1 MTLKIAWVVPR
12 YGDQIL
18 GGAEYLARL
27 VIAQLTRWQLAQVD
41 VLTTT
46 ATVHYHPTNDLPA
59 GVETLDG
66 ARVLRFPIDARHYNL
81 QRHQELS
88 HVHAHRPGGLSPA
101 EENEW
106 ARHMPFSAALCA
118 WLDTHQNDYDAIIVM
133 PYYYAFHAALVAPR
147 KTYVWA
153 CLHDE
158 MPAYTRPV
166 IRMLNRSRGVIFN
179 TEPELALARRL
190 GMTNPCVGIVALG
203 ITPLQGNAERFW
215 AQCNDRR
222 PFLLYAGRLESGKNV
237 AELYQRF
244 IAFKKRNP
252 SPLVLRLLGKGP
264 ESPPEREDIVVEG
277 FVPAALKADMMAA
290 ALAHVAPSKAESLS
304 LSLLEAWTVGTPS
317 IVNGQCE
324 VLRFQVARCDGG
336 YVYTDQDSFDT
347 AVLALAN
354 NPQQRN
360 EMGERGRRFVQRQ
373 YAWPRALKRFM
384 QVVG

>member
-1 MTLKIAWVVPR
+1 MKIAWVLLR
-12 YGDQIL
+12 YGENIL
-18 GGAEYLARL
+18 GGAEYHARL
-27 VIAQLTRWQLAQVD
+27 VIEQLTRWQLAQID

-66 ARVLRFPIDARHYNL
+66 ARVLRFPIDARFYDL
-81 QRHQELS
+81 QRHQALS
-88 HVHAHRPGGLSPA
+88 HVHAHHPGGMSPE

-118 WLDTHQNDYDAIIVM
+118 WLDAHQNDYDAIIVM

-190 GMTNPCVGIVALG
+190 GMTNPNVGIVALG
-203 ITPLQGNAERFW
+203 ITPLQGSAERFW
-215 AQCNDRR
+215 AQREDRQ

-237 AELYQRF
+237 GELYQRF
-244 IAFKKRNP
+244 IAFKERYP
-252 SPLVLRLLGKGP
+252 SPLILRLLGKGP
-264 ESPPEREDIVVEG
+264 ELPPEREDIVAEG

-336 YVYTDQDSFDT
+336 YFYTDQDSFDR
-347 AVLALAN
+347 AMSALVN
-354 NPQQRN
+354 NPQKRN
-360 EMGERGRRFVQRQ
+360 EMGERGRQFVQQQ
-373 YAWPRALKRFM
+373 YTWARALKGFM
-384 QVVG
+384 QIVS

>member
-1 MTLKIAWVVPR
+1 MKIAWVFLR
-12 YGDQIL
+12 YGEHIL
-18 GGAEYLARL
+18 GGAEYHGRL
-27 VIAQLTRWQLAQVD
+27 MIEQLMRWNLAQVD

-46 ATVHYHPTNDLPA
+46 ATVHFQPSNDLPA
-59 GVETLDG
+59 GVEVVNG
-66 ARVLRFPIDARHYNL
+66 VRVLRFPIAHQFYDLR
-81 QRHQELS
+81 RHQELS
-88 HVHAHRPGGLSPA
+88 YYHFYRSSGLSTS

-118 WLDTHQNDYDAIIVM
+118 WLDAHQSHYDAIIVM
-133 PYYYAFHAALVAPR
+133 PYYYAFHAALVSPH

-158 MPAYTRPV
+158 PPAYTRPV
-166 IRMLNRSRGVIFN
+166 MRMLNRSRGVIFN

-190 GMTNPCVGIVALG
+190 GMTNPNVGIVALG
-203 ITPLQGNAERFW
+203 ITPLSGSAERFW
-215 AQCNDRR
+215 AQREDRR

-244 IAFKKRNP
+244 IAFKERHP

-264 ESPPEREDIVVEG
+264 EAPPEREDIVVEG
-277 FVPAALKADMMAA
+277 FVPAAFKADVMAA

-324 VLRFQVARCDGG
+324 VLRFQVTRCGGG
-336 YVYTDQDSFDT
+336 YFYTDQESFDN
-347 AVLALAN
+347 AVLRLVN
-354 NPQQRN
+354 NPQHRD
-360 EMGERGRRFVQRQ
+360 EMGERGRRFVQQ
-373 YAWPRALKRFM
+373 HYTWSRALKAFM
-384 QVVG
+384 EVVS